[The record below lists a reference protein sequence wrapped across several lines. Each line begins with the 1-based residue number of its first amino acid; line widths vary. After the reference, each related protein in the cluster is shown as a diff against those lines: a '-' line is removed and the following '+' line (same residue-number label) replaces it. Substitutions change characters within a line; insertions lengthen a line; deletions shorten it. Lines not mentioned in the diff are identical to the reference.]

1 MPFFKFEG
9 QRAAYTEFGGGP
21 AAMTSGGGRGRT
33 ARSAPASTRPL
44 ILLHGL
50 LLSQE
55 MHRPLAESL
64 AARGNRVV
72 TLDLIGHGKSDRP
85 RDMWRYSMAT
95 YGEQVVA
102 LMDHLQIDQA
112 AVMGTSLGANAA
124 LEIASHHPE
133 RLRAMVIEM
142 PVLDNG
148 LLWSALTFTPL
159 LVSLTFG
166 ESVMKLLA
174 RATRAVPRQLLPH
187 YGNVML
193 DVVRQEPGPGGAL
206 LQGLFFG
213 RIAPPRSERASFT
226 TPTLVLGHERDPVH
240 PFSDADML
248 VKEMQNA
255 RLLRATS
262 IFELRA
268 QPERL
273 TNEIAAFLDE
283 VWAKP
288 HDQAPTP
295 PSNARNARQANA
307 PAAVARSH
315 RVRRPASGRS
325 GIEHRRRERRSPRS
339 RAAAR
344 YWPAGN
350 SSSSLTSTCPGASG
364 VPIDASGARLIHS
377 VTNVNVCL
385 ESRSLIRA
393 CFFLTVSERLSAT
406 HAGSV
411 IDGGAV

>member
-21 AAMTSGGGRGRT
+21 AAMTPAGARGRT

-64 AARGNRVV
+64 AARGNHVI

-102 LMDHLQIDQA
+102 LMDHLKIDQA

-124 LEIASHHPE
+124 LEIAAHHPE
-133 RLRAMVIEM
+133 RLRALVIEM

-166 ESVMKLLA
+166 ESVMKLVA

-213 RIAPPRSERASFT
+213 RIAPPRSERSTFT

-288 HDQAPTP
+288 ARTATGGKR
-295 PSNARNARQANA
+295 SN
-307 PAAVARSH
+307 
-315 RVRRPASGRS
+315 RPAGK
-325 GIEHRRRERRSPRS
+325 
-339 RAAAR
+339 RAGG
-344 YWPAGN
+344 AG
-350 SSSSLTSTCPGASG
+350 S
-364 VPIDASGARLIHS
+364 
-377 VTNVNVCL
+377 
-385 ESRSLIRA
+385 
-393 CFFLTVSERLSAT
+393 T
-406 HAGSV
+406 HA
-411 IDGGAV
+411 